1 MQTQILSVVAKI
13 LTCQRSPRSLPIYF
27 QGQASVLAGAIPH
40 HSICNTSSLY
50 TGHHALAVATPPEP
64 SNTESVSD
72 TQVLIV
78 KFCPSTNWM
87 STPAWLNKGEGRNYK
102 STERSCLQDP
112 DNLASTR
119 VKALFS
125 VTSRS
130 FMCFKDWICFIC
142 CSFCRNQRNRSENE
156 KKIHMYIRWAELKEN
171 LEETV
176 LFKVNKL
183 LWKES
188 IKEVAHSWKAI

>member
-1 MQTQILSVVAKI
+1 MSKVSWILAHLSSRTS
-13 LTCQRSPRSLPIYF
+13 LT
-27 QGQASVLAGAIPH
+27 ASRDNTTPYQH
-40 HSICNTSSLY
+40 NCNTSSLY
-50 TGHHALAVATPPEP
+50 TGHHALALATPPKP
-64 SNTESVSD
+64 SSTESVSD
-72 TQVLIV
+72 TQVLMV

-142 CSFCRNQRNRSENE
+142 CRFCRNQRNRSENE
-156 KKIHMYIRWAELKEN
+156 KKPHMYNRWAELK
-171 LEETV
+171 
-176 LFKVNKL
+176 NKL
-183 LWKES
+183 RRDS
-188 IKEVAHSWKAI
+188 PV

>member
-1 MQTQILSVVAKI
+1 MSKVSWILANLSSR
-13 LTCQRSPRSLPIYF
+13 TSFSTSRNNTTPYQ
-27 QGQASVLAGAIPH
+27 H
-40 HSICNTSSLY
+40 ICNTSSLY
-50 TGHHALAVATPPEP
+50 TGYHALALVTPPEP
-64 SNTESVSD
+64 SSTESVSD
-72 TQVLIV
+72 TQVLTV

-142 CSFCRNQRNRSENE
+142 CRFCRNQRNRSENVE
-156 KKIHMYIRWAELKEN
+156 KNRYPRWAELKES

-176 LFKVNKL
+176 LFKVNKS

-188 IKEVAHSWKAI
+188 IKQVAHSWKAI